1 MRDDQRKRLEEL
13 SEKLIDVVLEEADP
27 DFWPG
32 AGESLA
38 DVDQETR
45 GNRYWC
51 KKNAQATFV
60 LAGSVEKLAANTK
73 EALGRDPYKDSEL
86 DKKIADAEKIAGKML
101 EKLSKRDAPRVSH

>member
-1 MRDDQRKRLEEL
+1 MRPDQRKRLAEL

-32 AGESLA
+32 AGMPLA
-38 DVDQETR
+38 EVDQETR

-60 LAGSVEKLAANTK
+60 LASSVEKLCDNTK
-73 EALGRDPYKDSEL
+73 QALGRDPYQGQEL
-86 DKKIADAEKIAGKML
+86 EDQIRRAEKLAGKML
-101 EKLSKRDAPRVSH
+101 EKVNKQHEPRTRH

>member
-1 MRDDQRKRLEEL
+1 MRPDQRKRLAEL

-32 AGESLA
+32 AGKALA

-51 KKNAQATFV
+51 KKNASATFA
-60 LAGSVEKLAANTK
+60 LANSVEKLCDNTK
-73 EALGRDPYKDSEL
+73 QALGRDPYQG
-86 DKKIADAEKIAGKML
+86 ADLEAEIRRAEKLAGKML
-101 EKLSKRDAPRVSH
+101 DKVNKQHEPRIRH

>member
-1 MRDDQRKRLEEL
+1 MRPDQRKRLAEL

-32 AGESLA
+32 AGQSLA

-60 LAGSVEKLAANTK
+60 LAGSVEKLTANTK
-73 EALGRDPYKDSEL
+73 EALGRDPYKDDEL
-86 DKKIADAEKIAGKML
+86 DSQIKRAEKVAGDML
-101 EKLSKRDAPRVSH
+101 KKLNKRNEPRVSH